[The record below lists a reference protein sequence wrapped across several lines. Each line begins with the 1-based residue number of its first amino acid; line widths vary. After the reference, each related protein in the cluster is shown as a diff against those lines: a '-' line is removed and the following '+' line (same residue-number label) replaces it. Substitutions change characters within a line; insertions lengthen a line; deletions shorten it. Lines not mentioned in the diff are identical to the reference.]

1 MKADRQND
9 RKKLRPQFLYESNRH
24 LIFAFR
30 NPDFRIDSLQIT
42 VKTKYMSDAQF
53 RNVKK
58 RILREKEF
66 S

>member
-1 MKADRQND
+1 M
-9 RKKLRPQFLYESNRH
+9 
-24 LIFAFR
+24 IFAFR